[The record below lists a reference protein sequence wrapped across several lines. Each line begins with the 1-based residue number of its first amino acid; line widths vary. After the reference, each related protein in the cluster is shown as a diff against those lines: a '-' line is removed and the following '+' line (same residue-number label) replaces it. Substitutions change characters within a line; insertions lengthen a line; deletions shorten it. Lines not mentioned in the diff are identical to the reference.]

1 MNVFWTLGDDTVN
14 TEDENSRK
22 REFFFLPPP
31 KTWIRPLFLDFFENR
46 RNYAISMVH
55 NVFQG
60 HLEVAEHVFD
70 IIFMF
75 HHVFDS
81 V

>member
-1 MNVFWTLGDDTVN
+1 MTTFGI
-14 TEDENSRK
+14 
-22 REFFFLPPP
+22 FFFTPELSCR
-31 KTWIRPLFLDFFENR
+31 RPIFLDFFENWP
-46 RNYAISMVH
+46 NYANSMVH
-55 NVFQG
+55 HVFQG
-60 HLEVAEHVFD
+60 HLEVAEQVFD

>member
-1 MNVFWTLGDDTVN
+1 MHVAERVFEYFSKKLFLSDYMGTI
-14 TEDENSRK
+14 
-22 REFFFLPPP
+22 FFTPPFRDLDP
-31 KTWIRPLFLDFFENR
+31 FFLDFFENR
-46 RNYAISMVH
+46 SNYPISMVH

>member
-1 MNVFWTLGDDTVN
+1 MAW
-14 TEDENSRK
+14 
-22 REFFFLPPP
+22 EFFFLPPP
-31 KTWIRPLFLDFFENR
+31 NFRVVDPFFLDFFENR
-46 RNYAISMVH
+46 PNYAISMVH

>member
-1 MNVFWTLGDDTVN
+1 MLTQGDMLVVDLGV
-14 TEDENSRK
+14 
-22 REFFFLPPP
+22 FFLPPQLSCR
-31 KTWIRPLFLDFFENR
+31 RPIFLDFFENLP
-46 RNYAISMVH
+46 NYANSMVH

>member
-1 MNVFWTLGDDTVN
+1 MDPTT
-14 TEDENSRK
+14 
-22 REFFFLPPP
+22 
-31 KTWIRPLFLDFFENR
+31 FLDFFENWP
-46 RNYAISMVH
+46 NYAISMVH

-81 V
+81 VGREKWARIVKIPHFRCFSAF

>member
-1 MNVFWTLGDDTVN
+1 MGV
-14 TEDENSRK
+14 
-22 REFFFLPPP
+22 FFLPPP

>member
-1 MNVFWTLGDDTVN
+1 MGRRHESWGVKKNVPT
-14 TEDENSRK
+14 
-22 REFFFLPPP
+22 
-31 KTWIRPLFLDFFENR
+31 FLDFFENR